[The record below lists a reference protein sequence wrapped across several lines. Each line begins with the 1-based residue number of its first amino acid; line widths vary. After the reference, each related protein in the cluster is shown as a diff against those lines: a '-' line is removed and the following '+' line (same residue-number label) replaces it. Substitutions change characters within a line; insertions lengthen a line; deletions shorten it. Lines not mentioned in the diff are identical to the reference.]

1 MLSVQVICHAVNAS
15 QKIVGLV
22 NIVRKLILD
31 IILLVK
37 NVMNNV
43 LGDVAIKQQL
53 VVRHVEIM
61 WIREYVLRIVQKGSK
76 YIETKVK

>member
-1 MLSVQVICHAVNAS
+1 MLSVQVICLAVNAS
-15 QKIVGLV
+15 QKIAGLV
-22 NIVRKLILD
+22 NTVRKLILG

-61 WIREYVLRIVQKGSK
+61 WIREFVLRIVRKGSK
-76 YIETKVK
+76 FIETKVK

>member
-1 MLSVQVICHAVNAS
+1 MLSVQVICLAVNAS